1 MKSKVVEHPV
11 FASRFIK
18 QFTHYDQI
26 DELLL
31 SNLEWNAENKSF
43 AISLLP
49 LTDNIPESRSLIVR
63 VFIAN
68 LTSENQKITVFY
80 SASTFYSDLQR
91 LEKLK
96 KIGTIT
102 LEPKSVYF
110 RDISYKDYQKRQGKH
125 YFQITI
131 AKKGFHKRIKQKV
144 KKEESKDAILSAYLS
159 YTCLREIKEF
169 LQLERTNYLG
179 LNSKPY
185 VNPMSVKYWLYY
197 SIFGPYTYRDEG
209 TFVQILKGILMV
221 GGIVGI
227 LFNQFES
234 TISPPW
240 LMPVSIAGTTIGL
253 LSLFSNRDKATVE
266 LAKELK
272 LTPYKRKATLNGAT
286 TDLFQILCRNYF
298 HI

>member
-102 LEPKSVYF
+102 
-110 RDISYKDYQKRQGKH
+110 
-125 YFQITI
+125 
-131 AKKGFHKRIKQKV
+131 
-144 KKEESKDAILSAYLS
+144 
-159 YTCLREIKEF
+159 
-169 LQLERTNYLG
+169 
-179 LNSKPY
+179 
-185 VNPMSVKYWLYY
+185 
-197 SIFGPYTYRDEG
+197 
-209 TFVQILKGILMV
+209 
-221 GGIVGI
+221 
-227 LFNQFES
+227 
-234 TISPPW
+234 
-240 LMPVSIAGTTIGL
+240 
-253 LSLFSNRDKATVE
+253 
-266 LAKELK
+266 
-272 LTPYKRKATLNGAT
+272 
-286 TDLFQILCRNYF
+286 
-298 HI
+298 